1 MVTMDHYGHWNLMRQ
16 EDGMRRPIIGITG
29 ELEAARW
36 GNWIREAVVSPVTYT
51 RAVERAGGTP
61 VVLPPVPAHS
71 VPALVAALDGV
82 VFTGGRDLDPSL
94 YDEEPHEHTEPPDH
108 RRDRFELAVMRAVI
122 DADLPFLAVSRGMHV
137 LNLARGGTLT
147 QHLPDRIGN
156 DSHKPD
162 PVKLTTH
169 DVQLSAASRVGRA
182 FNAGSAKVPGAHH
195 QAINRIGSGLLTV
208 AWTPDQVVEAVELQ
222 GHAFGVGVQWHPE
235 EADDLVLFEALVTA
249 AAVRPPAEPAVSVE
263 PAVNGDAKKP
273 KHPARRLD
281 RRGITDRPVDLDPA
295 HEAGPGTGHLKQSD
309 AHQQPAADHGDHPGV
324 PPEEGERAQDA
335 VEPKR
340 HQQERDA

>member
-82 VFTGGRDLDPSL
+82 VFTGGRDIDPSL
-94 YDEEPHEHTEPPDH
+94 YEEEPHEQTEPPDH

-147 QHLPDRIGN
+147 QHLPGHR
-156 DSHKPD
+156 PD
-162 PVKLTTH
+162 PVKYVPH
-169 DVQLSAASRVGRA
+169 DVLLRA
-182 FNAGSAKVPGAHH
+182 DTRLGGMFGGSVSVLAAHH
-195 QAINRIGSGLLTV
+195 QAPAPGRLGDGVTLSGWSPGDEVT
-208 AWTPDQVVEAVELQ
+208 EAVEVD
-222 GHAFGVGVQWHPE
+222 GHRFAIGVHWHPE
-235 EADDLVLFEALVTA
+235 EGDDPRLFEALVA
-249 AAVRPPAEPAVSVE
+249 AATEPTPPPGRAPGSGPV
-263 PAVNGDAKKP
+263 
-273 KHPARRLD
+273 ARKQGKMRAAA
-281 RRGITDRPVDLDPA
+281 RGR
-295 HEAGPGTGHLKQSD
+295 
-309 AHQQPAADHGDHPGV
+309 
-324 PPEEGERAQDA
+324 
-335 VEPKR
+335 
-340 HQQERDA
+340 